1 MGRVPHALCLST
13 EAFMWVRFHEMRGR
27 ESVLA
32 STVAE
37 DWSGSAWPLSQ
48 NRAWM
53 LNSIPSAD
61 AEQMME
67 QIKEVPACPQPESTG
82 EARQGRPGAGRPEG
96 GGPTGEARGGEAW
109 LGGSLAWGGL
119 GGGHG
124 QRGQRHCPQPP
135 PAFPRPH
142 HPALVARPGGRLGV
156 WNSPTDSQTS
166 IFGSRE
172 RCLHPHFSSASW

>member
-82 EARQGRPGAGRPEG
+82 EAR
-96 GGPTGEARGGEAW
+96 GGEAW

-119 GGGHG
+119 GG
-124 QRGQRHCPQPP
+124 RTWS
-135 PAFPRPH
+135 AWAA
-142 HPALVARPGGRLGV
+142 AL
-156 WNSPTDSQTS
+156 SPTPAGLPTS
-166 IFGSRE
+166 PPSSVGGPSWGQARSVE
-172 RCLHPHFSSASW
+172 FSHR

>member
-53 LNSIPSAD
+53 LNSIASAD

-119 GGGHG
+119 GG
-124 QRGQRHCPQPP
+124 RTWS
-135 PAFPRPH
+135 AWAA
-142 HPALVARPGGRLGV
+142 AL
-156 WNSPTDSQTS
+156 SPTPAGLPTSQPS
-166 IFGSRE
+166 SVGGPSWGQARSVE
-172 RCLHPHFSSASW
+172 FSHR

>member
-53 LNSIPSAD
+53 LNSIASAD

-119 GGGHG
+119 GG
-124 QRGQRHCPQPP
+124 RTWS
-135 PAFPRPH
+135 AWAA
-142 HPALVARPGGRLGV
+142 AL
-156 WNSPTDSQTS
+156 SPTPAGLPTS
-166 IFGSRE
+166 PPSSVGGPSWGQARSVE
-172 RCLHPHFSSASW
+172 FSHR

>member
-67 QIKEVPACPQPESTG
+67 QIKDVPACPQPESTG
-82 EARQGRPGAGRPEG
+82 EARQGRPGRGGLRGEARQGRPGAGRPG
-96 GGPTGEARGGEAW
+96 WGEAW
-109 LGGSLAWGGL
+109 PGEAW